1 MKFPFN
7 SRSKS
12 QSGATLIE
20 ALVSIL
26 LLSLG
31 LLGIAGLQVNA
42 LAFQKSSWATH
53 RIAEVTNDI
62 AERMKAN
69 PVGTANGLYTY
80 PSTYASSKSGTIT
93 SNNCKTSGASCTAAQ
108 IANDD
113 LSEWLAKAQAAL
125 PGGAVRLEGTS
136 TAGIIVTA
144 MYADKD
150 FVDATTGAPASLRTC
165 SPGLAGMDWR
175 NCCPAAAA
183 APSGVK
189 CARASIIP

>member
-1 MKFPFN
+1 MKRPLK
-7 SRSKS
+7 SHSKP

-62 AERMKAN
+62 TERMNAN
-69 PVGTANGLYTY
+69 PVGAANGLYTY
-80 PSTYASSKSGTIT
+80 PSTYASAKAGTLPN
-93 SNNCKTSGASCTAAQ
+93 NNCKTSGATCTAAQ

-113 LSEWLAKAQAAL
+113 LSEWLAKAQVAL

-150 FVDATTGAPASLRTC
+150 FVDATTGAPATFRSCT
-165 SPGLAGMDWR
+165 SGLTGMDWR
-175 NCCPAAAA
+175 NCCPTAAA
-183 APSGVK
+183 APNGVK
-189 CARASIIP
+189 CARALIIP